1 MVATSRTN
9 RPPDGEPADVKS
21 RIAALYMVHAVQ
33 IADALGDKPLCVVT
47 APRRF
52 GKTTSLLPALATILR
67 ERGNSVHVISG
78 RDYEDR
84 PFTIESLPPGSFD
97 VLIIDE
103 ANVLTRTKRKTRDL
117 LLLLHQK
124 GDAIVS
130 VITHYAGYESGAQP
144 MARTWQ
150 VAEFS
155 ISRQRTNVVRLP
167 QMIVS
172 PQMARDLL
180 TYYSPVKNEAQR
192 AQIVGYV
199 VDRVPLNP
207 HVLLE
212 LAGAESVTDL
222 GEIVRHRKRT
232 LFQRALTLGEYKK
245 LQHSLEK

>member
-1 MVATSRTN
+1 MVTTSRTN
-9 RPPDGEPADVKS
+9 APPDGDPIDA
-21 RIAALYMVHAVQ
+21 RMQIAVLYAAYALQ
-33 IADALGDKPLCVVT
+33 IADALGEKPLCVVT

-67 ERGNSVHVISG
+67 ERGKSVHVLNG

-84 PFTIESLPPGSFD
+84 SFALETLPPERFD

-103 ANVLTRTKRKTRDL
+103 ANVLTRTKRKTREL

-150 VAEFS
+150 VAEYS

-180 TYYSPVKNEAQR
+180 TFFSPVKNEAQR

-222 GEIVRHRKRT
+222 REIVRHRRRT
-232 LFQRALTLGEYKK
+232 LFQRALSPGEYKK
-245 LQHSLEK
+245 LQQSLKA